1 MKKNGFTLI
10 ELLATLVI
18 ITLIAVIVIP
28 SVNKVS
34 ENGKKD
40 LCEKQLDNIKSAAML
55 WASDNKLMLPTTD
68 ENEVLVK
75 LSDLQNGNVDINSS
89 YSGIVLTLNDLEKS
103 GYIDQKCDSEKCYPD
118 AYDPINK
125 EYISGDTEITI
136 WKTGKKY
143 NYNVNYSCV
152 ENKS

>member
-18 ITLIAVIVIP
+18 ITLIAAIVIP

-40 LCEKQLDNIKSAAML
+40 LCEKQLDNVKSAAML

-103 GYIDQKCDSEKCYPD
+103 GYIDQKCDNEKCYPD
-118 AYDPINK
+118 VYDSINK

-136 WKTGKKY
+136 WKVQKNYKY
-143 NYNVNYSCV
+143 SVDYVCG
-152 ENKS
+152 ENS